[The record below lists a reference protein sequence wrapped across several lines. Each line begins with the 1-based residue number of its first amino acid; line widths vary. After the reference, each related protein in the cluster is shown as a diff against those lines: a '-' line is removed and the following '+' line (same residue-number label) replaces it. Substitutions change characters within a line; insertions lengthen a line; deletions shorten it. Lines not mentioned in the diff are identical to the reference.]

1 MQSSLLT
8 DVGICPHADSA
19 SPAPIPSSFFLAVR
33 RSASPVETPLQT
45 EQEIRQRIWAEL
57 QRAVNDRHH
66 EWRTPVLATV
76 GTDGLPEARTVV
88 LRQAQASSASI
99 VFYTDSRSPKVAELM
114 ATPHAS
120 LVFWSKR
127 LSWQLRVRA
136 HVLVRT
142 SGPEVDE
149 VWKRMCQSPAAGDYL
164 AATAPG
170 AALPAA
176 SAPPVPAGLQ
186 HHLTIVNMQVLAMDW
201 LELARTGHRRAALTA
216 TSFEWRVP

>member
-1 MQSSLLT
+1 M
-8 DVGICPHADSA
+8 
-19 SPAPIPSSFFLAVR
+19 
-33 RSASPVETPLQT
+33 PVETPLQT

-99 VFYTDSRSPKVAELM
+99 VFYTDSRSPKVAELQ

-136 HVLVRT
+136 QVSVQT
-142 SGPEVDE
+142 SGPEVAATWE
-149 VWKRMCQSPAAGDYL
+149 RVRQSPAAGDYL
-164 AATAPG
+164 AAVAPG
-170 AALPAA
+170 AALPDA
-176 SAPPVPAGLQ
+176 SAPPVPAGVQ
-186 HHLTIVNMQVLAMDW
+186 HHLGIVTAQVLAMDW
-201 LELARTGHRRAALTA
+201 LELARTGHRRAVLTA
-216 TSFEWRVP
+216 TDFEWRVP

>member
-1 MQSSLLT
+1 M
-8 DVGICPHADSA
+8 
-19 SPAPIPSSFFLAVR
+19 
-33 RSASPVETPLQT
+33 ETPLQT
-45 EQEIRQRIWAEL
+45 EQVIRQRIWAEL

-66 EWRTPVLATV
+66 EWRTPVLATI
-76 GTDGLPEARTVV
+76 GTDGWPEARTVV

-99 VFYTDSRSPKVAELM
+99 VFYTDSRSPKVAELQ

-136 HVLVRT
+136 QVLVRT
-142 SGPEVDE
+142 SGLEVDE